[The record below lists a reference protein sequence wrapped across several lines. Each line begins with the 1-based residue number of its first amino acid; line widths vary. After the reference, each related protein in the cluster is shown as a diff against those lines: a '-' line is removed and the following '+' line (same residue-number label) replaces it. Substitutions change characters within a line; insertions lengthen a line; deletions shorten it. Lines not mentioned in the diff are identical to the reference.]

1 MPLRVP
7 LAEAKNRLSE
17 LMDRAT
23 QGEDITITRHNHD
36 VVRLVPTKRPS
47 REAIQRVIDGL
58 NELRSGSTVTTR
70 EILAWKNQ
78 GRRLPLETLDGRLR
92 AAAAKSGVKCLPATD

>member
-1 MPLRVP
+1 MSTTMPLRVP
-7 LAEAKNRLSE
+7 LAEAKNKLSE

-23 QGEDITITRHNHD
+23 QGEDITITRHNQD
-36 VVRLVPTKRPS
+36 VVRLVPAKRPT

-58 NELRSGSTVTTR
+58 NELRSGSTVSTR

-78 GRRLPLETLDGRLR
+78 GRR
-92 AAAAKSGVKCLPATD
+92 